1 MDRKPIL
8 SIVCAVV
15 SVALLTCMALP
26 AAAGSTRMV
35 LLNPPPAG
43 GLVLQ
48 VGESYTFDI
57 EIRDGTPFVLA
68 IAMPDA
74 YYPGRAIVWHGN
86 DIAHRARSATL
97 QLTMTGKGPTTDLP
111 AVCDWPE
118 PGVCWPEGVAPASIV
133 VGLRFEKGVVLS
145 ERFDFYVVVP

>member
-1 MDRKPIL
+1 MKKTC
-8 SIVCAVV
+8 STTGVV
-15 SVALLTCMALP
+15 ASLVLLTCLAAP
-26 AAAGSTRMV
+26 AAATSARIV

-43 GLVLQ
+43 GLVLE
-48 VGESYTFDI
+48 VDESYTFDI

-68 IAMPDA
+68 MAMPDA
-74 YYPGRAIVWHGN
+74 YYPGRAIIWHGN

-97 QLTMTGKGPTTDLP
+97 HLTMTGKGPTATLP

-118 PGVCWPEGVAPASIV
+118 PGVCWPEGTAPASIV
-133 VGLRFEKGVVLS
+133 VGVRFEKGLVLS